1 MDSSEEQAAGRSQVV
16 VPPRDA
22 GLGRQVPFTHGC
34 ITTAMESYEK
44 RTWWSQHRMTER
56 LKVQTFLEA
65 AVTAAFV
72 IAAADGTASADEY
85 DALRDRLEILG
96 GVDSEKIDEY
106 FTAAANQLEGKGF
119 ATPIAHVAA
128 LVANKEEANAVFV
141 LAMAIAL
148 ADDDVSAEER
158 EVAKELA
165 DGIGLAGVDLDS
177 LVNEIRG

>member
-1 MDSSEEQAAGRSQVV
+1 MA
-16 VPPRDA
+16 
-22 GLGRQVPFTHGC
+22 
-34 ITTAMESYEK
+34 SYEK
-44 RTWWSQHRMTER
+44 RTWWSKYRLTER
-56 LKVQTFLEA
+56 AKSQTFVEA

-72 IAAADGTASADEY
+72 IAAADGTASAEEY

-106 FTAAANQLEGKGF
+106 FSSAANQLEGKGF
-119 ATPIAHVAA
+119 AVPIAHVAS
-128 LVANKEEANAVFV
+128 LVDGKDSAQAVFV

-177 LVNEIRG
+177 LIAEIRG

>member
-1 MDSSEEQAAGRSQVV
+1 MQ
-16 VPPRDA
+16 
-22 GLGRQVPFTHGC
+22 
-34 ITTAMESYEK
+34 SYEK
-44 RTWWSQHRMTER
+44 RTWWSTHRLTER
-56 LKVQTFLEA
+56 LKSQSFLEA

-72 IAAADGTASADEY
+72 IAAADGTASAEEY

-96 GVDSEKIDEY
+96 GVDSDKIDEY

-128 LVANKEEANAVFV
+128 LVDKEAAHAVFM

-148 ADDDVSAEER
+148 ADNDVSAEER

-165 DGIGLAGVDLDS
+165 DGIGLGGVDLDS
-177 LVNEIRG
+177 LVEEIRG

>member
-1 MDSSEEQAAGRSQVV
+1 M
-16 VPPRDA
+16 
-22 GLGRQVPFTHGC
+22 PFTHRVYNV
-34 ITTAMESYEK
+34 AMESYEK
-44 RTWWSQHRMTER
+44 RTWWAKYRLTER
-56 LKVQTFLEA
+56 LKVEPFLEA

-96 GVDSEKIDEY
+96 GVDSDKIDEY

-119 ATPIAHVAA
+119 ATPIAHVATLVGNKDERHA
-128 LVANKEEANAVFV
+128 LFV

-165 DGIGLAGVDLDS
+165 DGIGLTSVDLDS
-177 LVNEIRG
+177 LVAEIRG

>member
-1 MDSSEEQAAGRSQVV
+1 
-16 VPPRDA
+16 
-22 GLGRQVPFTHGC
+22 
-34 ITTAMESYEK
+34 MESYEK
-44 RTWWSQHRMTER
+44 RTWWAQHRLTER
-56 LKVQTFLEA
+56 LKSQSFLEA

-72 IAAADGTASADEY
+72 IAAADGSASAEEY

-128 LVANKEEANAVFV
+128 LVDDKQSAHAVFM

-165 DGIGLAGVDLDS
+165 DGIGLGAVDLDS
-177 LVNEIRG
+177 LVTEIRG

>member
-1 MDSSEEQAAGRSQVV
+1 MG
-16 VPPRDA
+16 
-22 GLGRQVPFTHGC
+22 
-34 ITTAMESYEK
+34 ESYEK
-44 RTWWSQHRMTER
+44 RTWWSKYRLAER
-56 LKVQTFLEA
+56 SKSQTFVEA

-72 IAAADGTASADEY
+72 IAAADGTASAEEY

-128 LVANKEEANAVFV
+128 LVDDKEGARAAFV

-165 DGIGLAGVDLDS
+165 DGIGLGGVDLDS
-177 LVNEIRG
+177 LIAEIRG

>member
-1 MDSSEEQAAGRSQVV
+1 MQ
-16 VPPRDA
+16 
-22 GLGRQVPFTHGC
+22 
-34 ITTAMESYEK
+34 SYEK
-44 RTWWSQHRMTER
+44 RTWWSTHRLTER
-56 LKVQTFLEA
+56 LKSQSFLEA

-72 IAAADGTASADEY
+72 IAAADGSASAEEY

-96 GVDSEKIDEY
+96 GVDSDKIDEY

-119 ATPIAHVAA
+119 ATPIAHVAS
-128 LVANKEEANAVFV
+128 LVDADGARAVFM

-165 DGIGLAGVDLDS
+165 DGIGLRDVDLDS
-177 LVNEIRG
+177 LIAEIRG